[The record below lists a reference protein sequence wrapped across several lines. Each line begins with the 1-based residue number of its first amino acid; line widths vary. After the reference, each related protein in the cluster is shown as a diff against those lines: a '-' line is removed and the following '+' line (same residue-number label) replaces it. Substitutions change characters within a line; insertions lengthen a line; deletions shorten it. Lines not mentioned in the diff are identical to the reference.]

1 MYKRQVS
8 DGTFDGD
15 ARDKVDT
22 ILQMIYDT
30 DDLPSGIYES
40 LKTDEEKEE
49 VFLRGF
55 LGKMIFSGDEA
66 LKSCKVLSGG
76 EKVRCML
83 SKMMMEKSNF
93 LLFDDP
99 TNHLDLETIT
109 ALNNSLIKFKGNI
122 VLTTQDFEFANSVGN
137 RVFEIGT
144 KGYIDKLMKFG
155 DYLNDSKVNEQRDL
169 IY

>member
-1 MYKRQVS
+1 MCIRDRNLIDWLRQWTN
-8 DGTFDGD
+8 D
-15 ARDKVDT
+15 
-22 ILQMIYDT
+22 
-30 DDLPSGIYES
+30 
-40 LKTDEEKEE
+40 DEERKEDYI
-49 VFLRGF
+49 RGF

-122 VLTTQDFEFANSVGN
+122 ILTTQDFEFANSVGN

-155 DYLNDSKVNEQRDL
+155 DYLNDPKVNEQRDL